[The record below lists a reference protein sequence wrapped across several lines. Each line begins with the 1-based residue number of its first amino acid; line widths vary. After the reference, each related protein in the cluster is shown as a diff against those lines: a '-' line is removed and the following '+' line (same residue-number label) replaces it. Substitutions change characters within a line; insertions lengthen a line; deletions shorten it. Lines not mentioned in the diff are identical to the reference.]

1 MKRYNTVLILTIGL
15 ISTLI
20 TSLSFSQE
28 SQEQAAKPPVEAM
41 QAEPETN
48 QPEELSIYGE
58 VQSINDVSDS
68 IVVQYYDYDSDEER
82 GMEIAS
88 DKDTAIEGRA
98 ALGDIKQNDWVDVV
112 YSVKGGKNIAKSIK
126 VEEEEIV
133 EEAEPEKAP
142 EKIAE

>member
-1 MKRYNTVLILTIGL
+1 MKRYNTVLILTIAL

-41 QAEPETN
+41 QAEPETS

-82 GMEIAS
+82 AMEITS

-112 YSVKGGKNIAKSIK
+112 YSVKGAKFIAKSIK

-142 EKIAE
+142 KKMAE